1 MTLRVSVIPSNQ
13 HLNPYTGLPGVT
25 EEKFARAV
33 CDWLV
38 RRLRGRGADAAIF
51 HVTGKGSAS
60 TDELMTMIAQSSA
73 WRPDYTVSVHSDA
86 VGDAKQTGILM
97 LMAREEDRAKGQ
109 GLGRAIAQR
118 VGLPYKATWVYG
130 HEARKIAFLSR
141 LRADGAEG
149 SLVEVGEH
157 ATVAEAAW
165 NWRHTKEIGVG
176 IADALADY
184 LGLELE
190 DDMTD
195 EERKLLKQARI
206 SDVAR
211 SYDMEIIKA
220 LVRGDEDVAGRL
232 EAEKGA
238 AVETERK
245 RLGL

>member
-60 TDELMTMIAQSSA
+60 TDELMAMIAQASA
-73 WRPDYTVSVHSDA
+73 WNPDYTVSVHSDA

-97 LMAREEDRAKGQ
+97 LMAREEDRSKGQ
-109 GLGRAIAQR
+109 RLGRAIAER

-184 LGLELE
+184 LELE

-195 EERKLLKQARI
+195 EDRKLLKQARL

-220 LVRGDEDVAGRL
+220 LVRGDEDVAARL